1 LEGRGL
7 PIVRINVNLFFFW
20 GGGGSIQAWLF
31 LKRGGGIRNW
41 HQFIGI

>member
-7 PIVRINVNLFFFW
+7 PIVRINVNLFF
-20 GGGGSIQAWLF
+20 GGSVQAWLF